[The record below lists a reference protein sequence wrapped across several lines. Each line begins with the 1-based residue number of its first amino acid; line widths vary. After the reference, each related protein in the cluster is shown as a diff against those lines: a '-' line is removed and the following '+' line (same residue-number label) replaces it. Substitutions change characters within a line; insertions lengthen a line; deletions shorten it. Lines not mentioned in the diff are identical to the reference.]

1 MNWKPH
7 YLEIRWKAESVGK
20 KFQSGMSP
28 KEISKD
34 IGESLGS
41 VYRYLR
47 FTGDIN
53 GRKKDAK
60 TGRFIPTQSNK
71 TELPIDI
78 LK

>member
-1 MNWKPH
+1 
-7 YLEIRWKAESVGK
+7 
-20 KFQSGMSP
+20 MSP